1 MALRE
6 FTRYVGY
13 DNADSFRGFLIQQF
27 AASQKGG
34 LFFKEKLP
42 MATTTEI
49 SAASAYTAASF
60 DKADDIKKALEM
72 WLHDANV
79 PCDSAAMAEIMAK
92 AVEEC
97 GANKKNTYFVI
108 LCWLIKY
115 LGARPSNLLF
125 IGAPTLR
132 ELYFLLMMQAAGVKV
147 TLVSYGLDK
156 DFDKLAFSDRIAVKT
171 GKETAPLQ
179 IDFSKIDLSQ
189 EAKLAEMHAEG
200 ERVSGLVKR
209 LSTTAAGIFEDFLK
223 DRKNRVIANGGV
235 YTEDGEIPVYCAALL
250 GFDEDVVYTNMLVK
264 FKESF
269 AGLKKQLIF
278 IEKTLSNPNA
288 DEVKA
293 LGTVTRTGTEAMID
307 ALAMS
312 INLPG
317 DRTRTALAQRALKEV
332 LTSLDTGNQT
342 VVLNYA
348 NKLITWLYRC
358 TQARKY
364 SVRYEDIP
372 VILYYGDISQS
383 EVYFLNFMS
392 RCGFDVIYIS
402 PNLNNAELAA
412 SKNLDARM
420 QIFKL
425 PQSRESGTYPT
436 KAAKMKVATV
446 AYSAERELDTK
457 LYGGDT
463 GIYRNFQFPN
473 SQSVTLKTTFEEIDI
488 LWKEEARFRQ
498 GFSTAGNLVSV
509 PNVFAKISGVEDGN
523 LDKYWEDVR
532 KKLTP
537 ETILVEKKPN
547 GNEQIPDLSAYRQ
560 FYRNGEID
568 AEKLKNSTMNKYGFL
583 PDRIQ
588 DMLFY
593 KLQEACSSGF
603 LKLSGDDLMC
613 AVIHYGMSFNKEM
626 LQIIQRF
633 DFTRKIPKLIYID
646 AVEDTFTLQ
655 ECIQIV
661 LCNLIGF
668 DVLIYTPSGYKNLET
683 FVKNDA
689 FEEHIM
695 NKFLYNVEVPK
706 FKIPSEEKN
715 GGFFG
720 KLFGKH

>member
-547 GNEQIPDLSAYRQ
+547 GNEQTPDLSAYRQ

>member
-293 LGTVTRTGTEAMID
+293 LGSVTRTGTEAMID
-307 ALAMS
+307 GLAMS

-402 PNLNNAELAA
+402 PNLSNAELTA

-547 GNEQIPDLSAYRQ
+547 GNEQTPDLSAYRQ

-603 LKLSGDDLMC
+603 LKLQGDDLMC

>member
-13 DNADSFRGFLIQQF
+13 DSSDSFRGFLIQQF

-34 LFFKEKLP
+34 LFFREKLP
-42 MATTTEI
+42 MATTSEI
-49 SAASAYTAASF
+49 TAAAAYTAASF
-60 DKADDIKKALEM
+60 DRAEDLQKSIEM
-72 WLHDANV
+72 WLHASNV
-79 PCDSAAMAEIMAK
+79 PCDGAALAEIMAK
-92 AVEEC
+92 AVGEC
-97 GANKKNTYFVI
+97 GANKKNTYFVL

-115 LGARPSNLLF
+115 LGARPSCVLY
-125 IGAPTLR
+125 IGAPSLR
-132 ELYFLLMMQAAGVKV
+132 ELYFLLMMQAAGVKI
-147 TLVSYGLDK
+147 TLVSYGLDA
-156 DFDKLAFSDRIAVKT
+156 DFTKLSFKDRIIVKS
-171 GKETAPLQ
+171 GRENAPLQ
-179 IDFSKIDLSQ
+179 IDFSKVDLSL
-189 EAKLAEMHAEG
+189 EAKLAEMRAE
-200 ERVSGLVKR
+200 EEQASGLVKR
-209 LSTTAAGIFEDFLK
+209 LSTTAAGIFEDYLR
-223 DRKNRVIANGGV
+223 DRKTRVIQNGGV
-235 YTEDGEIPVYCAALL
+235 YTEDGEIPVYCAAML
-250 GFDEDVVYTNMLVK
+250 GFDDDVVYTNMLVK

-293 LGTVTRTGTEAMID
+293 LGAVTRTSTEAMID
-307 ALAMS
+307 ALALT

-317 DRTRTALAQRALKEV
+317 DRTRTALARNALREV
-332 LTSLDTGNQT
+332 LSRIDTANQT
-342 VVLNYA
+342 VVMNYA

-358 TQARKY
+358 TQARKF

-372 VILYYGDISQS
+372 VVLYYGDISQS

-402 PNLNNAELAA
+402 PNLNNAELVI
-412 SKNLDARM
+412 SKNLDGRM

-425 PQSRESGTYPT
+425 PQSRESGSYPS
-436 KAAKMKVATV
+436 KAVKMKVATI

-473 SQSVTLKTTFEEIDI
+473 SQSVTLRTTFEEIDI

-509 PNVFAKISGVEDGN
+509 PNIFAKISGVEDEN
-523 LDKYWEDVR
+523 LDKYWDDVR
-532 KKLTP
+532 RKLTS
-537 ETILVEKKPN
+537 ETILIEKKPN
-547 GNEQIPDLSAYRQ
+547 QNEPQPDISVYRQ

-568 AEKLKNSTMNKYGFL
+568 AERLKNSPLNKYSFL

-603 LKLSGDDLMC
+603 LKLSGDELMC
-613 AVIHYGMSFNKEM
+613 AVIHYGLGFGRDF

-633 DFTRKIPKLIYID
+633 DFTRRIPKLIYID
-646 AVEDTFTLQ
+646 AIEDTFTLQ
-655 ECIQIV
+655 ECVQIV

-695 NKFLYNVEVPK
+695 NRFMYNVEVPK

>member
-13 DNADSFRGFLIQQF
+13 DSSDSFRGFLIQQF

-34 LFFKEKLP
+34 LFFREKLP
-42 MATTTEI
+42 MATTSEI
-49 SAASAYTAASF
+49 TAAAAYTAASF
-60 DKADDIKKALEM
+60 DRAEDLQKSIEM
-72 WLHDANV
+72 WLHASNV
-79 PCDSAAMAEIMAK
+79 PCDGAALAEIMAK
-92 AVEEC
+92 AVGEC
-97 GANKKNTYFVI
+97 GANKKNTYFVL

-115 LGARPSNLLF
+115 LGTRPSCVLY
-125 IGAPTLR
+125 IGAPSLR
-132 ELYFLLMMQAAGVKV
+132 ELYFLLMMQAAGVKI
-147 TLVSYGLDK
+147 TLVSYGLDA
-156 DFDKLAFSDRIAVKT
+156 DFTKLSFKDRIIVKS
-171 GKETAPLQ
+171 GRENAPLQ
-179 IDFSKIDLSQ
+179 IDFSKVDLSL
-189 EAKLAEMHAEG
+189 EAKLAEMRAE
-200 ERVSGLVKR
+200 EEQASGLVKR
-209 LSTTAAGIFEDFLK
+209 LSTTAAGIFEDYLR
-223 DRKNRVIANGGV
+223 DRKTRVIQNGGV
-235 YTEDGEIPVYCAALL
+235 YTEDGEIPVYCAAML
-250 GFDEDVVYTNMLVK
+250 GFDDDVVYTNMLVK

-293 LGTVTRTGTEAMID
+293 LGAVTRTSTEAMID
-307 ALAMS
+307 ALALT

-317 DRTRTALAQRALKEV
+317 DRTRTALARNALREV
-332 LTSLDTGNQT
+332 LSRIDTANQT
-342 VVLNYA
+342 VVMNYA

-358 TQARKY
+358 TQARKF

-372 VILYYGDISQS
+372 VVLYYGDISQS

-402 PNLNNAELAA
+402 PNLNNAELVI
-412 SKNLDARM
+412 SKNLDGRM

-425 PQSRESGTYPT
+425 PQSRESGSYPS
-436 KAAKMKVATV
+436 KAVKMKVATI

-473 SQSVTLKTTFEEIDI
+473 SQSVTLRTTFEEIDI

-509 PNVFAKISGVEDGN
+509 PNIFAKISGVEDEN
-523 LDKYWEDVR
+523 LDKYWDDVR
-532 KKLTP
+532 RKLTS
-537 ETILVEKKPN
+537 ETILIEKKPN
-547 GNEQIPDLSAYRQ
+547 QNEPQPDISVYRQ

-568 AEKLKNSTMNKYGFL
+568 AERLKNSPLNKYSFL

-603 LKLSGDDLMC
+603 LKLSGDELMC
-613 AVIHYGMSFNKEM
+613 AVIHYGLGFGRDF

-633 DFTRKIPKLIYID
+633 DFTRRIPKLIYID
-646 AVEDTFTLQ
+646 AIEDTFTLQ
-655 ECIQIV
+655 ECVQIV

-695 NKFLYNVEVPK
+695 NRFMYNVEVPK